1 MDITLRTVDTTNRP
15 RVVILANHGKPV
27 VTEALR
33 SFRGWLDERADVV
46 AEPNIFE
53 LTREQVRDALP
64 PADFGIVLGGDGT
77 MLRLARMTIDAQLP
91 LLGVNFGKLGFLAE
105 FSLDDVKHHWERIVT
120 GGCRNST
127 RMMLDVR
134 VYAPDAPEWGI
145 NGGAGEQDR
154 PVFEAVGMND
164 AVVAAGPPY
173 RLIEV
178 ELAIEPAQANTSAT
192 TFMGD
197 GVVVATPT
205 GSTAYNLAAG
215 GPIVSPGIDGICITA
230 ICPHSLA
237 ARPIVT
243 SAKCDIWLHCQTVN
257 EGTSLV
263 IDGQE
268 SCKLEKGQQVCI
280 RKHEHSVR
288 LIHNPEHNY
297 WTMLAHKMHWAARPR
312 RG

>member
-1 MDITLRTVDTTNRP
+1 
-15 RVVILANHGKPV
+15 VILANHSKPV

-33 SFRGWLDERADVV
+33 TFRGWLEERAEIV
-46 AEPNIFE
+46 AEPDIFT
-53 LTREQVRDALP
+53 LTREYVRDELP
-64 PADFGIVLGGDGT
+64 PADFAMVLGGDGT
-77 MLRLARMTIDAQLP
+77 MLRQARVTLEAGLP

-105 FSLDDVKHHWERIVT
+105 FSLDDVKRHWERIVT
-120 GGCRNST
+120 GNCRNTT

-134 VYAPDAPEWGI
+134 VYGPDAPEWGI
-145 NGGAGEQDR
+145 NGSDGSQAK
-154 PVFEAVGMND
+154 PIFESVGMND
-164 AVVAAGPPY
+164 AVIAAGPPY

-178 ELAIEPAQANTSAT
+178 ELAIEPAQANASAT

-243 SAKCDIWLHCQTVN
+243 SASCDIWLQAQTVN

-268 SCKLEKGQQVCI
+268 SCKLESGQQVCI
-280 RKHEHSVR
+280 RKHEQSVR
-288 LIHNPEHNY
+288 LIHNPEYNY

>member
-1 MDITLRTVDTTNRP
+1 
-15 RVVILANHGKPV
+15 VVILANHGKPV

-33 SFRGWLDERADVV
+33 SFRGWLEERADVV
-46 AEPNIFE
+46 GEPDIFAM
-53 LTREQVRDALP
+53 TRRDVADWP
-64 PADFGIVLGGDGT
+64 AADFAIVLGGDGT
-77 MLRLARMTIDAQLP
+77 MLRLARLTLDAGLP

-105 FSLDDVKHHWERIVT
+105 FSLDDVKTHWDRIVA
-120 GGCRNST
+120 GGCRNSV

-134 VYAPDAPEWGI
+134 VYAPDAPQWGI
-145 NGGAGEQDR
+145 NGSDGS
-154 PVFEAVGMND
+154 AVDPTFATVCMND
-164 AVVAAGPPY
+164 AVIAAGPPY
-173 RLIEV
+173 RLIEI
-178 ELAIEPAQANTSAT
+178 ELAIEPAQANASAT
-192 TFMGD
+192 TFLGD

-215 GPIVSPGIDGICITA
+215 GPIVSPGIDGLCITA

-243 SAKCDIWLHCQTVN
+243 SDRCDVWLHARTVN
-257 EGTSLV
+257 DGTSLV

-280 RKHEHSVR
+280 RKHTKSVR
-288 LIHNPEHNY
+288 LIHNPEYNY
-297 WTMLAHKMHWAARPR
+297 WTMLAHKMHWAASPR